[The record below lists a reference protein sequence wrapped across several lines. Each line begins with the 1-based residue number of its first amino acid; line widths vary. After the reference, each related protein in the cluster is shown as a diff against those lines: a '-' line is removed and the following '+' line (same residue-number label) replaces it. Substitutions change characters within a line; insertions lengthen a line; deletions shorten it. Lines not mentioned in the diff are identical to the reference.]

1 MSIKERETLDA
12 GIDLRAYL
20 GHQVMVKEIVQAKNN
35 QSIIKAIIDIKG

>member
-20 GHQVMVKEIVQAKNN
+20 GHQVKEIVQAKNN